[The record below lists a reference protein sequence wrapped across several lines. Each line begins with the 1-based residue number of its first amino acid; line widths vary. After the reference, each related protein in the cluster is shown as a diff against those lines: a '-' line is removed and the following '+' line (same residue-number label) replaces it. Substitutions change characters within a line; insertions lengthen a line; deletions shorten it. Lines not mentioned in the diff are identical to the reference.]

1 MTSLTNIATANN
13 TVAILIDSTIAK
25 DISKEYGV
33 DPKRTAS
40 LLDIF
45 ACAFQGIL
53 PYGAQILFACA
64 LMENLNSPFPGNHA
78 VLVSVHLMAFAILS
92 IFFAK
97 GVDTKKQQ
105 TNM

>member
-53 PYGAQILFACA
+53 PYGAQILFG
-64 LMENLNSPFPGNHA
+64 LRSYGESEQPVPGKSRSA
-78 VLVSVHLMAFAILS
+78 GISS
-92 IFFAK
+92 S
-97 GVDTKKQQ
+97 
-105 TNM
+105 